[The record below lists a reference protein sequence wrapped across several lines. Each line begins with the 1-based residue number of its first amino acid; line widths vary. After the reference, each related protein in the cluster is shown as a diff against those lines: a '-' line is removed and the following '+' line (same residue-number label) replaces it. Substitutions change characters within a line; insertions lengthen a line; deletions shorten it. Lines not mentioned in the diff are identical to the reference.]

1 MVDILGEILPELK
14 EDIAK
19 TIVAQL
25 DLNEL
30 ATKLYPLL
38 QKIDERNP
46 KKIMEKHIQQMQK
59 QYNTL
64 DNKFDRLNNRIIVVK
79 NK

>member
-1 MVDILGEILPELK
+1 MVDILGEILPQIKDDL
-14 EDIAK
+14 AK